1 MTFVTAVMKDTSQA
15 LPWSLQAFFQAPP
28 LSPEGKKNV
37 WEVMG
42 QSVTPE
48 AFKESSF
55 LLPSSVW
62 VELKVLG
69 EDS

>member
-15 LPWSLQAFFQAPP
+15 LPWTLQAFFQAPP

-42 QSVTPE
+42 QSVTLE
-48 AFKESSF
+48 MFKENSF
-55 LLPSSVW
+55 LLPSPVW
-62 VELKVLG
+62 VKLEVLG
-69 EDS
+69 GDS